1 VSKIIKQ
8 FVSTKLEGLKHPK
21 KAPHIDTG
29 DVQVQPVYYFPL
41 PPTNEQVEKIGHLKW
56 NHNFR

>member
-1 VSKIIKQ
+1 
-8 FVSTKLEGLKHPK
+8 VSTKLEEGLKHPK